1 VVQGGRS
8 NTPNS
13 SHNSCGH
20 SCGFHFREGEYRRH
34 SLIARMSMCSW
45 VSLLPRTPL
54 RNCLKS
60 LASSVTKALEAHEVG
75 TEGLFRCGM
84 PAIST
89 LETPLGDFLD
99 SFSTYSGE

>member
-1 VVQGGRS
+1 VTNVPYPFQS
-8 NTPNS
+8 QMAKV
-13 SHNSCGH
+13 
-20 SCGFHFREGEYRRH
+20 EQ
-34 SLIARMSMCSW
+34 
-45 VSLLPRTPL
+45 

-89 LETPLGDFLD
+89 LETLLGDFLD
-99 SFSTYSGE
+99 SFLTEFSEVRVTARRPSWWRKMFVGSDEL

>member
-1 VVQGGRS
+1 MMPLPDVW
-8 NTPNS
+8 
-13 SHNSCGH
+13 
-20 SCGFHFREGEYRRH
+20 GELR
-34 SLIARMSMCSW
+34 
-45 VSLLPRTPL
+45 RTPL

-99 SFSTYSGE
+99 SFKAKFAEFHF

>member
-1 VVQGGRS
+1 VTNVPYPFQS
-8 NTPNS
+8 QMAKV
-13 SHNSCGH
+13 
-20 SCGFHFREGEYRRH
+20 EQ
-34 SLIARMSMCSW
+34 
-45 VSLLPRTPL
+45 

-99 SFSTYSGE
+99 SFFTEFSEVGIAPVPPLEHLS